1 MLVLFVSRVGL
12 ALLAK
17 FFVRSFWAGLR
28 HGQATGL
35 PFNLGASCV

>member
-17 FFVRSFWAGLR
+17 FFVRSCWAGAPAR
-28 HGQATGL
+28 TGYGT
-35 PFNLGASCV
+35 PI